1 MTIDLLRAFT
11 LVEQDSFCRH
21 NGFTKTQTTDFIK
34 AHITCGLVAP
44 TILVD
49 SQYNEKGTLDAVIV
63 STTDSSGMHGVSVL
77 THILEDTSDIR
88 RVISFNPLKSIFL
101 AAAKSLRKELQ
112 LVVMIYRNAT
122 EKMMMQ
128 SRKHILNRNSIDE
141 RGREEH
147 VMLGPRLRV
156 SVNSASAVM
165 SISAQ
170 IDTNRSISELNSMK
184 MVS

>member
-11 LVEQDSFCRH
+11 LVEQDSLCRH
-21 NGFTKTQTTDFIK
+21 NDFTKT
-34 AHITCGLVAP
+34 HITCGLVGP

-49 SQYNEKGTLDAVIV
+49 SQYTEKGTLDAVVV
-63 STTDSSGMHGVSVL
+63 STTDSSALHGVSLL

-88 RVISFNPLKSIFL
+88 QVISFYQLKSIFL
-101 AAAKSLRKELQ
+101 AAAKSLQKELQ
-112 LVVMIYRNAT
+112 LVVMTYRNAA

-128 SRKHILNRNSIDE
+128 SKKHILNRDYIDE

-156 SVNSASAVM
+156 SVNSALAVM

-170 IDTNRSISELNSMK
+170 IDTNRSISELHSMK
-184 MVS
+184 MVW